1 MPTRL
6 ICNVPLFVKSWLFCP
21 PLSCVINCGRAD
33 IRGAEVLGVLELIAD
48 MAILSEPG
56 VVMEAGVD
64 GGPICGVPAQ
74 LDCRELVGVLLGDMS
89 MSSWCSVKKIKVQS
103 NLPYRSPLSNGHF
116 ETRPTNIT
124 I

>member
-1 MPTRL
+1 
-6 ICNVPLFVKSWLFCP
+6 
-21 PLSCVINCGRAD
+21 
-33 IRGAEVLGVLELIAD
+33 
-48 MAILSEPG
+48 
-56 VVMEAGVD
+56 MEAGVD

-103 NLPYRSPLSNGHF
+103 NLPYRSPLSSGRF

-124 I
+124 IQFNSLQRSPISCVNCEIVF